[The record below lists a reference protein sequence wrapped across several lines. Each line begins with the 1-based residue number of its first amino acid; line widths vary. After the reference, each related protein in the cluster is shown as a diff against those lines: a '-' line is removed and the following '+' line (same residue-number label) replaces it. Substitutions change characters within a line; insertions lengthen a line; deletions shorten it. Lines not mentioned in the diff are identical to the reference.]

1 MFTTPESPN
10 RTHMKRIVTLAMLV
24 GIVAIALTACS
35 SEPEPTAT
43 PRPTATTV
51 VVQPTSDA
59 QPVVPSGAD
68 LDRKTAMLLGLD
80 LHRQLWATRPSS
92 NYKFGFQWNVGEF
105 AYQRANVEVRVIK
118 SELDGVLWAD
128 NAVKVDGTEPTGFEV
143 PAEPNPDEYY
153 VIDGLFDVIEEAI
166 ESDPSRVSLGFDSV
180 FGFPTSVV
188 IEFPAS
194 SERKDISFFAAQL
207 SPIAGPP
214 E

>member
-1 MFTTPESPN
+1 MFTTLESPN
-10 RTHMKRIVTLAMLV
+10 HTHMKRIVTLV

-43 PRPTATTV
+43 PPPTAMIAV
-51 VVQPTSDA
+51 LQPTSDA
-59 QPVVPSGAD
+59 QPIVPSGSD

>member
-1 MFTTPESPN
+1 MFTTLESPN
-10 RTHMKRIVTLAMLV
+10 HTHMKRIVTLV

-43 PRPTATTV
+43 PRPTAMIAV
-51 VVQPTSDA
+51 LQPTSDA
-59 QPVVPSGAD
+59 QPIVPSGSD